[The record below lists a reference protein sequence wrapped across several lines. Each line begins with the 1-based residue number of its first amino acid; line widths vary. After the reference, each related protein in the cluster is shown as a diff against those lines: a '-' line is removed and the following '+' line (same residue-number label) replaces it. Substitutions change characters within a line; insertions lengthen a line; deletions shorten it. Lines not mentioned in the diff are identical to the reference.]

1 MTLRAVRAGA
11 AAGVRGIEILST
23 WAAALCLAVNIGV
36 VLFGIVSRYGFS
48 ASPIWVDELARYA
61 LIWAVMLAG
70 AAALRRGEHMQ
81 IDIVIDALPSG
92 IARVVDFARRIVIVA
107 VLGFMT
113 VMGVYYAQK
122 IWGMSTL
129 ALNIPRT
136 IPTASIPV
144 GMGLMLIQYLLLQ
157 VAGAALPERAGSRAP
172 V

>member
-1 MTLRAVRAGA
+1 MTVRALRAHA
-11 AAGVRGIEILST
+11 AVWVRGIEIFST
-23 WAAALCLAVNIGV
+23 WTAAACLVVNIGV
-36 VLFGIVSRYGFS
+36 VLFGIVTRYGFA

-81 IDIVIDALPSG
+81 IDIVVDALPAG
-92 IARVVDFARRIVIVA
+92 LARVVDIARRIVVVG
-107 VLGFMT
+107 VLAFMT
-113 VMGVYYAQK
+113 VMGVYYAHK

-136 IPTASIPV
+136 IPTASVPA
-144 GMGLMLIQYLLLQ
+144 GMGLMLVQYLLLQ
-157 VAGAALPERAGSRAP
+157 VAGTVLPEREGGRAP